1 MKPAVSHP
9 NLIAMIITNARP
21 DASVRHCP
29 ALPRSSAT
37 QKWTNVKPPIGAAT
51 GVLSGSG
58 AFAGHALSQ
67 CSLTAAGT
75 GLGLWRTGEGPYL
88 AVSSL
93 FSSTHQRTR
102 DSGYLPWLARSR
114 SATLICWKEN
124 AIDPSALAVPTR

>member
-75 GLGLWRTGEGPYL
+75 GLGLCRTGEAL
-88 AVSSL
+88 SRRQL
-93 FSSTHQRTR
+93 FVLVHAPAHQGFR
-102 DSGYLPWLARSR
+102 
-114 SATLICWKEN
+114 
-124 AIDPSALAVPTR
+124 V